1 MKRFFAVLLI
11 VSLLVVS
18 TGCDKFFKDPTQSS
32 GDTQQAPETTQ
43 STAQSVTTPQQLPM
57 IAVAMPI
64 VTQTQSA
71 DDGAEIFRH
80 SYQNMNLTVTDP
92 EVAEKIIVDFLNRI
106 DMQSAISSVH
116 ASAKQAYSQ
125 NSAAFVPYWTQIIY
139 EPVRIDNSLLSLSGR
154 YTQYSGGAHPMH
166 TYQSAT
172 YDLVTGNTLT
182 LADVLAENVNTDTI
196 CQLVLKALA
205 QQKEKLYMG
214 YETTVSEL
222 FSKSLADIDSWC
234 LTDYGLC
241 FAFSPYEIGPYSSD
255 IISAQIPYNELDSVL
270 KDAYFPAERDIATGT
285 VHPDI
290 FDEKTL
296 NRFSQFAE
304 ILLSNEGEKIVL
316 HTEGAVYDIRLE
328 TGSWSA
334 DGKTFTPAHTVFA
347 AYTLTPGDAI
357 MVQSSFKTDLPELQ
371 LTYKTGEKSVTQFLN
386 AKNGLV
392 TGN

>member
-1 MKRFFAVLLI
+1 MKRSFAVILI

-57 IAVAMPI
+57 TAVAMPI

-71 DDGAEIFRH
+71 DDGAEIFRY

-139 EPVRIDNSLLSLSGR
+139 EPVRVDNSVLSLSGR

-166 TYQSAT
+166 TCKSVT
-172 YDLVTGNTLT
+172 YDLVTGNALT
-182 LADVLAENVNTDTI
+182 LADVLAEKVDTDKL
-196 CQLVLKALA
+196 CQLTLQALA
-205 QQKEKLYMG
+205 QQKDKLYMG

-222 FSKSLADIDSWC
+222 FGKSLAEIDNWC
-234 LTDYGLC
+234 LTNQGLC

-255 IISAQIPYNELDSVL
+255 VISAQIAYSELGGVL
-270 KDAYFPAERDIATGT
+270 QDAYFPAERDVAAGT
-285 VHPDI
+285 VLAEK
-290 FDEKTL
+290 FDEKSL
-296 NRFSQFAE
+296 NRFTQFAE
-304 ILLSNEGEKIVL
+304 ILLAEEGEKIVL
-316 HTEGAVYDIRLE
+316 HTQGAVYDIRLE

-334 DGKTFTPAHTVFA
+334 DGKTFTPEHAVFA
-347 AYTLTPGDAI
+347 AHTLTPGDGI
-357 MVQSSFKTDLPELQ
+357 MIQAPFDPDLPQ
-371 LTYKTGEKSVTQFLN
+371 LRLSYTTADGKFQLFISVDGN
-386 AKNGLV
+386 VV
-392 TGN
+392 TLK